1 MVGRHGWESNCHRG
15 DIGGAVE
22 TRHGVSSRVL
32 LGSRLVV
39 LGARPVGIVLVVVDA
54 GQVGEVGRPLTE
66 GPPSSN

>member
-1 MVGRHGWESNCHRG
+1 MVGRHGWERHRHRG

-22 TRHGVSSRVL
+22 TCHGVSLCVL

-54 GQVGEVGRPLTE
+54 GRVGEVGRPLTE
-66 GPPSSN
+66 GSSSSN